1 MKVLKLDQGF
11 SPVSVV
17 DWKEAIKLVVLN
29 KAEVIHEYEN
39 KYIRTTNCKYGMPSV
54 IKLNNQFKRAKGY
67 IRFNKKNV
75 FIRDEWKCV
84 YCNFAGTFSSLTI
97 DHVIPRAKG
106 GKTTFENCVTC
117 CKECN
122 LKKSNIILEKS
133 GLILNKRPARP
144 EFLPLIINDDIPED
158 WKIYIKR

>member
-67 IRFNKKNV
+67 IRFNKHNDGWNRADTYEICRELINANKPDAIEITEEQ
-75 FIRDEWKCV
+75 FISDYWEWK
-84 YCNFAGTFSSLTI
+84 
-97 DHVIPRAKG
+97 
-106 GKTTFENCVTC
+106 
-117 CKECN
+117 KEQYN
-122 LKKSNIILEKS
+122 KQHNIK
-133 GLILNKRPARP
+133 
-144 EFLPLIINDDIPED
+144 
-158 WKIYIKR
+158 